1 MGSGKWNEL
10 MREKELQKQVIEL
23 LSKSGAWFYHPRE
36 PKKGSDGIPDIVGC
50 LNGKFFAI
58 ELKSPEFK
66 NPENHLRP
74 EQRKVLEK
82 IKNAGGFTL
91 VSNKLEEVVNFI
103 NLIRRL

>member
-1 MGSGKWNEL
+1 MKHLKFW
-10 MREKELQKQVIEL
+10 EKMTEKKLQSQVVEL

-36 PKKGSDGIPDIVGC
+36 TKKGSDGIPDIIGC

-58 ELKSPEFK
+58 ELKSPEVK
-66 NPENHLRP
+66 NPENYLRP

-82 IKNAGGFTL
+82 IKSSGGFVL
-91 VSNKLEEVVNFI
+91 VSNKLEEVIDFL

>member
-1 MGSGKWNEL
+1 
-10 MREKELQKQVIEL
+10 MREKELQNQVIDF

-36 PKKGSDGIPDIVGC
+36 TKKGSDGIPDIIGC

-58 ELKSPEFK
+58 ELKSPDVK
-66 NPENHLRP
+66 KPENHLRP

-82 IKNAGGFTL
+82 IKSSGGFVL

-103 NLIRRL
+103 NLIRKL